1 MLPVQSKTRQ
11 IQGGK
16 YIYKLLLLCMVQF
29 YLLPSTPRAY
39 PWGFAIFSY
48 LAVYSQ
54 PPGTKKETIPHP
66 RNSSLTSNT
75 LFCVQNIDNN
85 IDFHTF
91 DKNSSAFL
99 EFIERWMLHVYN
111 KNINTIFEKE
121 KSNRTSSKERSL
133 RPADRTVLLQNSQ
146 KRESTNRLFYQ
157 IITL

>member
-1 MLPVQSKTRQ
+1 MYGSILPVT
-11 IQGGK
+11 IH
-16 YIYKLLLLCMVQF
+16 
-29 YLLPSTPRAY
+29 
-39 PWGFAIFSY
+39 
-48 LAVYSQ
+48 
-54 PPGTKKETIPHP
+54 PPGIPLGVCDFFVLGCLFPAPGHEE
-66 RNSSLTSNT
+66 RDNSPPPELLVDTSNT

-121 KSNRTSSKERSL
+121 KSNRTSLKERSL